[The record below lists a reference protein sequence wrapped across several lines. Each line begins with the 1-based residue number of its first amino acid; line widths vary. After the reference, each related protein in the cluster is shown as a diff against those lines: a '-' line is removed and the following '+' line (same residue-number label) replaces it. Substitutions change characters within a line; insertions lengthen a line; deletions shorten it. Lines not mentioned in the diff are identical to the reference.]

1 MGAEAP
7 RVLVIIPTYNELE
20 ALPRTLARLRAAEPG
35 ADVLVVDDAS
45 PDGTGDLADS
55 LAATDPAFH
64 VLHRTG
70 KEGLGKA
77 YLAGFAWGLE
87 RGYTT
92 LVEMDADGS
101 HRPEELGRLL
111 AVATTPDAPDLVIG
125 SRWVPGGAVENW
137 PWHREMLSR
146 GGNTYTRIA
155 LGLPVNDATAG
166 FRAYRSDTLTRL
178 LREDIASAG
187 YCFQVD
193 MAWRVHRLGGRI
205 TEVPI
210 LFVEREHGV
219 SKMNRSIVVE
229 ALWRV
234 TGWGLRHRW
243 RRLTRRA

>member
-20 ALPRTLARLRAAEPG
+20 ALPLTLGRLRRAEPA

-45 PDGTGDLADS
+45 PDGTGDLADA
-55 LAATDPAFH
+55 LAGADPGVH
-64 VLHRTG
+64 VLHRAG

-111 AVATTPDAPDLVIG
+111 ALATPPEAPDLVIG
-125 SRWVPGGAVENW
+125 SRWVPGGDVENW
-137 PWHREMLSR
+137 PRHREVLSR
-146 GGNTYTRIA
+146 GGNTYTRLA
-155 LGLPVNDATAG
+155 LGLPVKDATAG
-166 FRAYRSDTLTRL
+166 FRAYRADTLRTL
-178 LREDIASAG
+178 LRSDVASAG

-193 MAWRVHRLGGRI
+193 MAWRVHLQGGRI
-205 TEVPI
+205 AEVPI

-234 TGWGLRHRW
+234 TGWGIRHRW
-243 RRLTRRA
+243 RRLTGRA